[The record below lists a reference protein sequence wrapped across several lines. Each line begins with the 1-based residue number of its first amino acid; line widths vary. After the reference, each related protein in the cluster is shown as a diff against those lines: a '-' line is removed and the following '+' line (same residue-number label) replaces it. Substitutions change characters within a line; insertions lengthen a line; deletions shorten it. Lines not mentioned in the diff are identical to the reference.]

1 MDMMSS
7 IASMASS
14 MQSASVAQAYSTALT
29 KKAMDAEA
37 LAAQELLE
45 MPPQQP
51 AMGVAKGQFIDV
63 YA

>member
-14 MQSASVAQAYSTALT
+14 MQSASIASAYSTALT
-29 KKAMDAEA
+29 KKAMDAEE

-45 MPPQQP
+45 MLPQQP
-51 AMGVAKGQFIDV
+51 AMTIPKGQFIDV